1 MQITRLH
8 IENFRSIKSLDV
20 ELGDTTV
27 FLGPNNA
34 GKTAVLDAVR
44 FALTRREEFTEH
56 DVHRTEEG
64 TDPRTLP
71 PIAITITL
79 EESSEH
85 PWNEDLKA
93 VLADILRLE
102 PKSISLR
109 VTYAWNEEK
118 ETFETVREFLN
129 ENNEPLSGNAQ
140 SLSSFLRYLPLFWL
154 EALRD
159 AAQEFSARSNRWGGL
174 LRGVHIPDELEKEV
188 LRTFKDLDAEIVDAD
203 QQLKQIADR
212 IGNATQVGISQGPG
226 AARLNM
232 LPMTIEDMVQ
242 RTGIVLRNEER
253 LPWLP
258 LRQHG
263 QGLQSLAII
272 FLFQAVVS
280 QQLAESEYPGM
291 EAIFAIEEP
300 EAHLHPH
307 AARTLWEKVR
317 DLTGQKMMTTHSPY
331 FVQHVPLH
339 DLRLVRLQGGC
350 SKVSFLPRQIVS
362 ELDWNESVEKLAQH
376 SEGNLEKDP
385 ATKRVAAKYCLSD
398 HLAKSLAGCYRGID
412 DEQAV
417 QEAIQETIKDFRHR
431 CRTLLSPDETKRI
444 GYNGRRVRGEIFFA
458 QRWILV
464 EGVTEYMLIQA
475 LGQALDWPLDTHG
488 VSVIDFQ
495 DTGINPGVY
504 ATLAEAFGI
513 PWHMIVDG
521 DTAGEEFQNNLLN
534 RGFRNED
541 LDGHCEMLPQGN
553 NLEGQLIAEGHE
565 DLLKEILEQ
574 EGELSG
580 NIKRDLS
587 NNRNKTVYMSVLAS
601 KVESDPALAQTM
613 PSAFVDLI
621 TDLRDGK
628 R

>member
-1 MQITRLH
+1 MQITRLQ

-44 FALTRREEFTEH
+44 FALTRREGFTEH

-85 PWNEDLKA
+85 PWNEDLEA
-93 VLADILRLE
+93 VLVDILRLGE
-102 PKSISLR
+102 PKSIALR

-129 ENNEPLSGNAQ
+129 ANNEPLPGNAQ
-140 SLSSFLRYLPLFWL
+140 VLSRFLRYLPLFWL
-154 EALRD
+154 GALRD
-159 AAQEFSARSNRWGGL
+159 AAQEFSARSNRWGSL

-188 LRTFKDLDAEIVDAD
+188 LRTFKELDAKIVDAD

-212 IGNATQVGISQGPG
+212 IGDATQVGISQGPG

-258 LRQHG
+258 LHQHG

-317 DLTGQKMMTTHSPY
+317 GLTGQKMMTTHSPY

-362 ELDWNESVEKLAQH
+362 ELRWNERIVRIAQH
-376 SEGNLEKDP
+376 SAGSLEQDP
-385 ATKRVAAKYCLSD
+385 ATGRVAARYCFSD
-398 HLAKSLAGCYRGID
+398 GLARNLVDCYRGID

-417 QEAIQETIKDFRHR
+417 QETVKDFRHR

-444 GYNGRRVRGEIFFA
+444 GYHGRRVRGEIFFA

-475 LGQALDWPLDTHG
+475 LGQALNWPLDTHG

-495 DTGINPGVY
+495 DTGTNPGVY

-521 DTAGEEFQNNLLN
+521 DTAGKEFQNKILN

-541 LDGHCEMLPQGN
+541 LDGRCETLSQGN
-553 NLEGQLIAEGHE
+553 NLEGQLIDDGHKH
-565 DLLKEILEQ
+565 LLQAILEQ
-574 EGELSG
+574 EGIELSG
-580 NIKRDLS
+580 NVKRDLA
-587 NNRNKTVYMSVLAS
+587 NNKAVYMSVLAS
-601 KVESDPALAQTM
+601 KVESDPALAPKM

>member
-44 FALTRREEFTEH
+44 FALTRREGFTEH
-56 DVHRTEEG
+56 DVHRTKEG

-71 PIAITITL
+71 PIAITLTL
-79 EESSEH
+79 EEASER
-85 PWNEDLKA
+85 PWNEDLEA
-93 VLADILRLE
+93 VLADILRLGE
-102 PKSISLR
+102 PKSIALR
-109 VTYAWNEEK
+109 VTYAWNKEK

-129 ENNEPLSGNAQ
+129 ANNEPLSGNAQ
-140 SLSSFLRYLPLFWL
+140 VLFNFLRYLPLFWL
-154 EALRD
+154 GALRD

-188 LRTFKDLDAEIVDAD
+188 LGTFKELDAKIVDAD
-203 QQLKQIADR
+203 QQLKQIAGR
-212 IGNATQVGISQGPG
+212 IGDATQVGISQGPG

-280 QQLAESEYPGM
+280 QQLDESEYPGM

-317 DLTGQKMMTTHSPY
+317 GLTGQKMMTTHSPY

-362 ELDWNESVEKLAQH
+362 ELRWNERIERIAQRNT
-376 SEGNLEKDP
+376 GILEQDS
-385 ATKRVAAKYCLSD
+385 ATGRVAAKHCFSD
-398 HLAKSLAGCYRGID
+398 GLAKKIVDCYRGIA
-412 DEQAV
+412 DEQIV
-417 QEAIQETIKDFRHR
+417 QETIKDFRHR

-444 GYNGRRVRGEIFFA
+444 GYHGRRVRGEIFFA

-495 DTGINPGVY
+495 ATGTNPSIY

-521 DTAGEEFQNNLLN
+521 DTKGGDIRNQLLN

-541 LDGHCEMLPQGN
+541 LDSHFEILPQGN
-553 NLEGQLIAEGHE
+553 NLEGQLIADGHE
-565 DLLKEILEQ
+565 DLLQEILEQ
-574 EGELSG
+574 AGIELSG
-580 NIKRDLS
+580 NVKSELS
-587 NNRNKTVYMSVLAS
+587 KSRNKTAYMSVLAS
-601 KVESDPALAQTM
+601 KVESDLDLARTM
-613 PSAFVDLI
+613 PLAFVGLI
-621 TDLRDGK
+621 TGLRDGK

>member
-8 IENFRSIKSLDV
+8 IEHFRSIKSLDV

-44 FALTRREEFTEH
+44 FALTRREGFTEH

-71 PIAITITL
+71 PIAITLTL

-85 PWNEDLKA
+85 PWNEDLEA
-93 VLADILRLE
+93 VLADILRLGA
-102 PKSISLR
+102 PKSIALR

-129 ENNEPLSGNAQ
+129 ENDEPWSGTTQ
-140 SLSSFLRYLPLFWL
+140 VLSSFLRYLPLFWL
-154 EALRD
+154 GALRD
-159 AAQEFSARSNRWGGL
+159 AAQEFSARSNRWGNL
-174 LRGVHIPDELEKEV
+174 LQGVHIPDELEKEV
-188 LRTFKDLDAEIVDAD
+188 LRTFKALDAKIVDAD

-212 IGNATQVGISQGPG
+212 IGDATQVGINQGPG

-232 LPMTIEDMVQ
+232 LPMTIEDTVQ

-258 LRQHG
+258 LHQHG

-280 QQLAESEYPGM
+280 QHLAESEYPGM

-317 DLTGQKMMTTHSPY
+317 GLTGQKMMTTHSPY

-362 ELDWNESVEKLAQH
+362 ELDWNENVEKLAQH

-385 ATKRVAAKYCLSD
+385 ANKHVAAKYCLSD

-412 DEQAV
+412 DEQTV
-417 QEAIQETIKDFRHR
+417 QETVKDFRHR
-431 CRTLLSPDETKRI
+431 CRTLLSPDETKQI
-444 GYNGRRVRGEIFFA
+444 GYHGRRVRGEIFFA

-475 LGQALDWPLDTHG
+475 LGQAWDWPLDTHG

-495 DTGINPGVY
+495 ATGTNPGVY
-504 ATLAEAFGI
+504 ATLAEAFDI

-521 DTAGEEFQNNLLN
+521 DQEGERFRNQLLN

-541 LDGHCEMLPQGN
+541 LDGHFEMLPQEN
-553 NLEGQLIAEGHE
+553 NLEGQLIADGHK
-565 DLLKEILEQ
+565 DLLQEILKQ
-574 EGELSG
+574 EGIKLSG
-580 NIKRDLS
+580 NIKCDLS
-587 NNRNKTVYMSVLAS
+587 NNKTVYMNVLAS
-601 KVESDPALAQTM
+601 KVEIDLALAQTM

>member
-44 FALTRREEFTEH
+44 FALAPTRREGFTEH

-71 PIAITITL
+71 PIAITIML
-79 EESSEH
+79 EEASER
-85 PWNEDLKA
+85 PWNEDLEA
-93 VLADILRLE
+93 VLADILRLGE
-102 PKSISLR
+102 PKSIALR
-109 VTYAWNEEK
+109 VTYAWNKEK

-129 ENNEPLSGNAQ
+129 ANNEPLSGNAQ
-140 SLSSFLRYLPLFWL
+140 VLSNFLRYLPLFWL
-154 EALRD
+154 GALRD

-188 LRTFKDLDAEIVDAD
+188 LGTFKELDAKIVDAD
-203 QQLKQIADR
+203 QQLKQIAGR
-212 IGNATQVGISQGPG
+212 IGDATQVGISQGPG

-280 QQLAESEYPGM
+280 QQLDKSEYPGM

-317 DLTGQKMMTTHSPY
+317 GLTGQKMMTTHSPY

-362 ELDWNESVEKLAQH
+362 ELCWNERIERIAQR
-376 SEGNLEKDP
+376 SAGSLEQDP
-385 ATKRVAAKYCLSD
+385 ATGRVAARYCFSD
-398 HLAKSLAGCYRGID
+398 GLAQNLVDCYRGIA

-417 QEAIQETIKDFRHR
+417 QEAIKDFRHR

-444 GYNGRRVRGEIFFA
+444 GYHGRRVRGEIFFA
-458 QRWILV
+458 QRWVLV

-475 LGQALDWPLDTHG
+475 LGQALGWPLDTHG

-495 DTGINPGVY
+495 DTGTNPGVY
-504 ATLAEAFGI
+504 ATLAEAFDI

-521 DTAGEEFQNNLLN
+521 DAAGEKFRNQLLN

-541 LDGHCEMLPQGN
+541 LDGHCETLPQGN
-553 NLEGQLIAEGHE
+553 NLEGQLIADGHK
-565 DLLKEILEQ
+565 DLLQEILEQ
-574 EGELSG
+574 EGIELSG

-587 NNRNKTVYMSVLAS
+587 NNKAVYMSVLAS
-601 KVESDPALAQTM
+601 KVESDLALAKTM
-613 PSAFVDLI
+613 PLAFVGLI
-621 TDLRDGK
+621 TCLRDGK

>member
-1 MQITRLH
+1 M
-8 IENFRSIKSLDV
+8 
-20 ELGDTTV
+20 
-27 FLGPNNA
+27 
-34 GKTAVLDAVR
+34 
-44 FALTRREEFTEH
+44 
-56 DVHRTEEG
+56 
-64 TDPRTLP
+64 
-71 PIAITITL
+71 
-79 EESSEH
+79 
-85 PWNEDLKA
+85 
-93 VLADILRLE
+93 
-102 PKSISLR
+102 
-109 VTYAWNEEK
+109 
-118 ETFETVREFLN
+118 
-129 ENNEPLSGNAQ
+129 SGNAQ
-140 SLSSFLRYLPLFWL
+140 VLSSFLRYLPLFWL
-154 EALRD
+154 GALRD
-159 AAQEFSARSNRWGGL
+159 AAQAFSARSNRWGNL

-188 LRTFKDLDAEIVDAD
+188 LRTFKALDAKIVDAD
-203 QQLKQIADR
+203 QQLKQIAGR
-212 IGNATQVGISQGPG
+212 IGDATQVGINQGLG
-226 AARLNM
+226 VARLNM

-258 LRQHG
+258 LHQHG

-280 QQLAESEYPGM
+280 QQLAESEYLGM

-317 DLTGQKMMTTHSPY
+317 GLTGQKMMTTHSPY

-362 ELDWNESVEKLAQH
+362 ELCWNERIERIAQR
-376 SEGNLEKDP
+376 SAGSLEQDP
-385 ATKRVAAKYCLSD
+385 ATGRVAARYCFSGG
-398 HLAKSLAGCYRGID
+398 LAQKIVDCYRGIA

-417 QEAIQETIKDFRHR
+417 VVQETVKDFRHR

-464 EGVTEYMLIQA
+464 GGVTEYMLIQA
-475 LGQALDWPLDTHG
+475 LGQTLDWPLDTHG

-495 DTGINPGVY
+495 ATGTNPGVY

-513 PWHMIVDG
+513 PWHMIVDD
-521 DTAGEEFQNNLLN
+521 DTKGEDIRNQLLN

-541 LDGHCEMLPQGN
+541 LDDHFEMLPQGN
-553 NLEGQLIAEGHE
+553 TLERQLIADGHE

-574 EGELSG
+574 EGIKLSG
-580 NIKRDLS
+580 NIKSDLS

-601 KVESDPALAQTM
+601 KVSDPALAQTM

>member
-1 MQITRLH
+1 M
-8 IENFRSIKSLDV
+8 
-20 ELGDTTV
+20 
-27 FLGPNNA
+27 
-34 GKTAVLDAVR
+34 
-44 FALTRREEFTEH
+44 EE
-56 DVHRTEEG
+56 
-64 TDPRTLP
+64 
-71 PIAITITL
+71 A
-79 EESSEH
+79 SER
-85 PWNEDLKA
+85 PWNEDLEA
-93 VLADILRLE
+93 VLADILRLGE
-102 PKSISLR
+102 PKSIALR
-109 VTYAWNEEK
+109 VTYAWNKEK
-118 ETFETVREFLN
+118 ETLETVREFLN
-129 ENNEPLSGNAQ
+129 ANNEPLSGNAQ
-140 SLSSFLRYLPLFWL
+140 VLFNFLRYLPLFWL
-154 EALRD
+154 GALRD

-188 LRTFKDLDAEIVDAD
+188 LRAFKALDAKIVDAD

-212 IGNATQVGISQGPG
+212 IGDATQVGISQGPG

-258 LRQHG
+258 LHQHG

-280 QQLAESEYPGM
+280 QQLAESESPGM
-291 EAIFAIEEP
+291 EAIFAVEEP

-317 DLTGQKMMTTHSPY
+317 GLTGQKMMTTHSPY

-362 ELDWNESVEKLAQH
+362 ELCWNERIERIAQR
-376 SEGNLEKDP
+376 SAGSLEQDP
-385 ATKRVAAKYCLSD
+385 ATGRVAARYCFSD
-398 HLAKSLAGCYRGID
+398 GLAQNLVDCYRGIA

-417 QEAIQETIKDFRHR
+417 QETIKDFRHR

-444 GYNGRRVRGEIFFA
+444 GYHGRRVRGEIFFA
-458 QRWILV
+458 QRWVLV

-475 LGQALDWPLDTHG
+475 LGQALGWPLDTHG

-495 DTGINPGVY
+495 DTGTNPGVY
-504 ATLAEAFGI
+504 ATLAEAFDI

-521 DTAGEEFQNNLLN
+521 DAAGEKFRNQLLN

-541 LDGHCEMLPQGN
+541 LDGHCETLPQGN
-553 NLEGQLIAEGHE
+553 NLEGQLIADGHK
-565 DLLKEILEQ
+565 DLLQEILEQ
-574 EGELSG
+574 EGIELSG

-587 NNRNKTVYMSVLAS
+587 NNKAVYMSVLAS
-601 KVESDPALAQTM
+601 KVESDLALAKTM
-613 PSAFVDLI
+613 PLAFVGLI
-621 TDLRDGK
+621 TGLRDGK